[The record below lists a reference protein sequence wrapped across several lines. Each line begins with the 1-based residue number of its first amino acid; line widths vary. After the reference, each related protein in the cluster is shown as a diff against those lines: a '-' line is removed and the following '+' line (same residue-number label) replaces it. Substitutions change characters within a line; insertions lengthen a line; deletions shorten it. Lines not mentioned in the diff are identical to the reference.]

1 MEIRL
6 VYFNISLDFKNL
18 FSLLRIGLCTNLASL
33 SQNIIPHFL
42 IPSFSQSSVGCKGK
56 PFISS
61 RYQRLF
67 LVKMLGYLFN
77 LRKKEKVLHDTFY
90 FMGSMWHRSLGLL
103 QCKKRARL
111 KKEHFFFYSCII
123 KHSNNKHY

>member
-1 MEIRL
+1 M

-18 FSLLRIGLCTNLASL
+18 FSLIRIDLYTNLASL

-42 IPSFSQSSVGCKGK
+42 NPSFSQYSVGWKGK

-61 RYQRLF
+61 RYQHLF

-77 LRKKEKVLHDTFY
+77 LRKKEKVLHDTSY
-90 FMGSMWHRSLGLL
+90 FMGSM
-103 QCKKRARL
+103 
-111 KKEHFFFYSCII
+111 
-123 KHSNNKHY
+123 